1 MSIRTIGL
9 TGGIASGKSAV
20 SERLLSLG
28 ATILCADTV
37 YHQLISPSDNQPSP
51 LAQEVADAFPGVLRE
66 DGAIDRGALGAQ
78 VFGNPEQLQR
88 LGAIT
93 GPAIAAESARQI
105 QTFQE
110 EGVSLV
116 IYDMPLLFERKLEG
130 AMEGVIVVWVPR
142 AVQLQ
147 RLQAR
152 NGLSASEAEKRVASQ
167 LPLDDK
173 RERGTWII
181 DNSGSLEDT
190 HTQVDSLWEKLTP
203 ELSPAQK

>member
-37 YHQLISPSDNQPSP
+37 YHQLIAPCDNQPSP
-51 LAQEVADAFPGVLRE
+51 LAQEVADAFPGVLRK
-66 DGAIDRGALGAQ
+66 DGAIDRGALGAR
-78 VFGNPEQLQR
+78 VFGNPEQLQQ
-88 LGAIT
+88 LGSIT

-105 QTFQE
+105 QTLQG

-116 IYDMPLLFERKLEG
+116 IYDMPLLFERELEE

-142 AVQLQ
+142 ALQLQ

-152 NGLSASEAEKRVASQ
+152 NGLSASEAESRVASQ

-173 RERGTWII
+173 RQRGTWII

-190 HTQVDSLWEKLTP
+190 HAQVDSLWE
-203 ELSPAQK
+203 ELSP

>member
-37 YHQLISPSDNQPSP
+37 YHQLISPSNNGPSP
-51 LAQEVADAFPGVLRE
+51 LAQEVADAFPGVLRA
-66 DGAIDRGALGAQ
+66 DGAIDRTVLGAR
-78 VFGNPEQLQR
+78 VFGNPEQLQI
-88 LGAIT
+88 LGSIT
-93 GPAIAAESARQI
+93 APAIATESGRQI
-105 QTFQE
+105 QALE
-110 EGVSLV
+110 EKGVSLV

-130 AMEGVIVVWVPR
+130 TMEGVIVVWVPR
-142 AVQLQ
+142 AVQLE

-152 NGLSASEAEKRVASQ
+152 NNLSASEAERRIASQ

-173 RERGTWII
+173 RQRGTWII

-190 HTQVDSLWEKLTP
+190 HAQVDSLWSQLAP
-203 ELSPAQK
+203 